1 MTRVAV
7 LYSGGRH
14 WGGIESYLANLF
26 TLYDRAD
33 IELLLFS
40 LGDWE
45 LTHTVA
51 QKGSASEVRLLSG
64 KRLRLRTV
72 CDIRRLMDDNGARLL
87 VSQGNVANAYA
98 RLASLLTGVPHLTVI
113 HSDMMLDYPQAL
125 SRWVYTLADRVLRP
139 VTKHY
144 IAVSSYLKEKAVDS
158 GVRAESVRVVYNGV
172 NTAVKRPMTVGGS
185 SSGPKAEGGG
195 QVDTVYVQAKR
206 EGEVSLASVGR
217 LHPVKNF
224 DALVRAMR
232 LLPERVSLT
241 IWGEGTER
249 AELEGLVEDLD
260 LGSRV
265 RLPGESENMQ
275 QALQGVD
282 IYLQPSKSE
291 GCSFSVAEAMLQGKP
306 VVVTPCGGLPEQV
319 EDGVT
324 GLVARD
330 CSPEALAAAVETLV
344 DDRGVALRLG
354 RAAQL
359 AAEEMYDMD
368 KWLSQTTAALSAA
381 ASDPTHTR

>member
-1 MTRVAV
+1 
-7 LYSGGRH
+7 
-14 WGGIESYLANLF
+14 
-26 TLYDRAD
+26 
-33 IELLLFS
+33 
-40 LGDWE
+40 
-45 LTHTVA
+45 
-51 QKGSASEVRLLSG
+51 
-64 KRLRLRTV
+64 
-72 CDIRRLMDDNGARLL
+72 
-87 VSQGNVANAYA
+87 
-98 RLASLLTGVPHLTVI
+98 
-113 HSDMMLDYPQAL
+113 
-125 SRWVYTLADRVLRP
+125 
-139 VTKHY
+139 
-144 IAVSSYLKEKAVDS
+144 
-158 GVRAESVRVVYNGV
+158 
-172 NTAVKRPMTVGGS
+172 
-185 SSGPKAEGGG
+185 
-195 QVDTVYVQAKR
+195 
-206 EGEVSLASVGR
+206 
-217 LHPVKNF
+217 
-224 DALVRAMR
+224 MR

-291 GCSFSVAEAMLQGKP
+291 GCSFSVAEAMLEGKP